1 MRQPLLIG
9 TRASH
14 LALWQAHWVADRLG
28 DLGATAAMVEVTTR
42 GDTEQSDP
50 VASIGVQGVFT
61 KEVQR
66 AVLSGD
72 ADLAVHSLKDL
83 PTEPTPGLVLAAIPE
98 REDFRDALVSR
109 SGAGLDDLP
118 EGARVGTGSQRR
130 RALLAAVRP
139 DLQLSPI
146 RGNVD
151 TRLAKLD
158 RGEYDAIVLAS
169 AGLKRLGLHERIAEV
184 LAPPRLLPAPG
195 QGALGIEC
203 RADDDATRT
212 VLGQLDHVATRS
224 GVEAER
230 ALLAQLH
237 GGCSVPVGAWGRTE
251 GDALQLDAVVASTD
265 GIRVLRAA
273 DSGDPS
279 NPAAVGRRLGDQLLA
294 DGAAAIIDSCR

>member
-9 TRASH
+9 TRASQ
-14 LALWQAHWVADRLG
+14 LALWQAHWVADRLQA
-28 DLGATAAMVEVTTR
+28 LGAPTAIVEITTR

-66 AVLSGD
+66 AVLAGD

-83 PTEPTPGLVLAAIPE
+83 PTAPTTGLALAAIPE
-98 REDFRDALVSR
+98 REDFRDALVSA

-118 EGARVGTGSQRR
+118 EGARVGTGSERR
-130 RALLAAVRP
+130 RALIAAIRP
-139 DLQLSPI
+139 DLEMAPI

-158 RGEYDAIVLAS
+158 RGDYDAIVLAS
-169 AGLKRLGLHERIAEV
+169 AGLTRLGLQERISEL

-203 RADDDATRT
+203 RADDDATQS
-212 VLGQLDHVATRS
+212 VLQQLDHTATRA

-237 GGCSVPVGAWGRTE
+237 GGCSVPVGAWGRIE
-251 GDALQLDAVVASTD
+251 NDALQLDAVVASTD
-265 GIRVLRAA
+265 GLRVLRAS
-273 DSGDPS
+273 DSGGLQDS
-279 NPAAVGRRLGDQLLA
+279 AEVGQRLGDKLLA
-294 DGAAAIIDSCR
+294 DGAAAIIESCR

>member
-1 MRQPLLIG
+1 MPQPLLIG
-9 TRASH
+9 TRASQ
-14 LALWQAHWVADRLG
+14 LALWQAHWVADRLQA
-28 DLGATAAMVEVTTR
+28 LGAATAIVEVTTR

-66 AVLSGD
+66 AALGGD

-83 PTEPTPGLVLAAIPE
+83 PTEPTPGLKLAAIPE
-98 REDFRDALVSR
+98 RADFRDALVTS
-109 SGAGLDDLP
+109 SGAGLDELP
-118 EGARVGTGSQRR
+118 KGARVGTGSQRR
-130 RALLAAVRP
+130 RALIAAVRP
-139 DLQLSPI
+139 DLELAPI

-169 AGLKRLGLHERIAEV
+169 AGLTRLGLQARISEL

-203 RADDDATRT
+203 RAEDDATL
-212 VLGQLDHVATRS
+212 VALKQLDHAPTRA

-230 ALLAQLH
+230 ALLSRLH

-265 GIRVLRAA
+265 GLRVLRAS
-273 DSGDPS
+273 DSGDPQDAS
-279 NPAAVGRRLGDQLLA
+279 AVGQRLGDRLLA